1 MPSLHVNKNK
11 RMCKYAENP
20 HNTKPNPPQY
30 SLPIFIFWGGIFV
43 IVVAGK
49 VFGGGKCCLQRK
61 RKYQIPLLIKEANWQ
76 NGAEVR
82 NASTLCLFPVY
93 PPPRFRE
100 NMCLEYLVKIENVI
114 NDFIQWRSLTMLLF
128 WISKLWRHDW
138 TRCVQ
143 PLRL

>member
-1 MPSLHVNKNK
+1 MRKIHTIQSQTPAILPPHLHLLS
-11 RMCKYAENP
+11 RHIC
-20 HNTKPNPPQY
+20 HSCCWQ
-30 SLPIFIFWGGIFV
+30 SFRGGI
-43 IVVAGK
+43 
-49 VFGGGKCCLQRK
+49 CCLQRK
-61 RKYQIPLLIKEANWQ
+61 RKYQIPVLIKEANWR

-114 NDFIQWRSLTMLLF
+114 NDFIQRRSLTMLLF